1 MATLNMSG
9 AMSTMFSA
17 RFLTQVSLAL
27 VGGMGAMVLT
37 DWAQSNV
44 VDISATGGDAVYP
57 LIGILVS
64 LAILPRRYGRPLA
77 LGMGVSAAETILDDL
92 NVV

>member
-1 MATLNMSG
+1 
-9 AMSTMFSA
+9 MSTMFSA

-37 DWAQSNV
+37 DWAQDNF
-44 VDISATGGDAVYP
+44 VDVGFTGGDALYP
-57 LIGILVS
+57 AIGILVAF
-64 LAILPRRYGRPLA
+64 AILPRRYGRPLA
-77 LGMGVSAAETILDDL
+77 LGMGVSAAETVLDDL